1 MFRLNRISDQMNCV
15 DFRMEKVKCGWN
27 FSYKVSSNEGHNIGV
42 GLAGR
47 EALHRV
53 GLAVRKELQSGRLC
67 R

>member
-1 MFRLNRISDQMNCV
+1 MNCV
-15 DFRMEKVKCGWN
+15 DFLMEKGKFGWN